1 MNVNYKK
8 RIQNIFIIFLLI
20 SYLIIQFSGL
30 NFLENQSQNTY
41 CETLIKVDN
50 QLAKNSNEIYFDFYN
65 DKIIYK
71 TLDIFPEIEN
81 IKCLSFES
89 YANSERI
96 ILTSNNFYNLILILS
111 FLVSIFLFSLLSFRN
126 IFTFTTFIYLCYLNI
141 TKLFFKEFFLN
152 YYFLLA
158 TFTIFLYYLII
169 DKDSNND
176 LKNCIRIFYFSFYSL
191 ILIFDYELFQK
202 LIIYLLAFYLIFL
215 RSKKLNSKEIILL
228 KLLPIVYYFLRILS
242 GIFLNLNVTWQR
254 LSANTYQS
262 NDRYAD
268 GFYGLNVLNCNATG
282 CDERNNYGPLW
293 EYLPLEMNV
302 KVVSIVLATFVIILM
317 ITIYIRLF
325 NNLALDKFILQFLF
339 ISPPIVFGLER
350 GQFDFH
356 FVLISLYALLVYKK
370 NKLISY
376 LLICFAIQVKLYP
389 IFLFAGMIFYFLKM
403 KETKN
408 LIISSVLLLM
418 NSLVL
423 IFYYFRVN
431 FSERIQDQSGISQ
444 TYGIQSHAKNYND
457 FLNVDLIFGYLGQ
470 FIITLLLIGY
480 FIKVK
485 QNESLKQPTL
495 VYLSFSSMFILS
507 SLIGNIDFRLIIFCI
522 PLIFLLE
529 KDINFVSISGL
540 YLIASSPSM
549 YFNGFQ
555 NVNQNIVF
563 TIIETIPVLI
573 SHLSFLIIFSYFIYE
588 FIFYFFKNDMF
599 ANK

>member
-41 CETLIKVDN
+41 CETLIEVDN

-317 ITIYIRLF
+317 ITIYIILF
-325 NNLALDKFILQFLF
+325 NNLELDKFILQFLF

-356 FVLISLYALLVYKK
+356 FVLISLYALLIYKK

-470 FIITLLLIGY
+470 FIIILLLIGY

>member
-41 CETLIKVDN
+41 CETLIEVDN

-228 KLLPIVYYFLRILS
+228 KLLPIVYYYLRILS

-317 ITIYIRLF
+317 ITIYIILF
-325 NNLALDKFILQFLF
+325 NNLELDKFILQFLF

>member
-41 CETLIKVDN
+41 CETLIEVDN

-325 NNLALDKFILQFLF
+325 NNLELDKFILQFLF

-470 FIITLLLIGY
+470 FIIILLLIGY

-485 QNESLKQPTL
+485 QNESLKQPAL

>member
-41 CETLIKVDN
+41 CETLIEVDN

-317 ITIYIRLF
+317 ITIYIILF
-325 NNLALDKFILQFLF
+325 NNLELDKFILQFLF

-470 FIITLLLIGY
+470 FIIILLLIGY

>member
-41 CETLIKVDN
+41 CESLIEVDN
-50 QLAKNSNEIYFDFYN
+50 KLAKNSNEIYFDFYN

-89 YANSERI
+89 YANSERV

-126 IFTFTTFIYLCYLNI
+126 IFTFITFIYLCYLNI

-325 NNLALDKFILQFLF
+325 NNLELDKFILQFLF

-389 IFLFAGMIFYFLKM
+389 IFLFAGMIFYFLKT

-470 FIITLLLIGY
+470 FIIILLLIGY

-495 VYLSFSSMFILS
+495 VYLSFCSMFIFS

-573 SHLSFLIIFSYFIYE
+573 SHLSFLIIFSFFIYE

>member
-1 MNVNYKK
+1 MKVNYKK
-8 RIQNIFIIFLLI
+8 RIQSSFIFFLLI

-30 NFLENQSQNTY
+30 NFLQDQSMNSYCESLITVENQ
-41 CETLIKVDN
+41 ET
-50 QLAKNSNEIYFDFYN
+50 KNSNEIYFDFFN
-65 DKIIYK
+65 DNITYR

-89 YANSERI
+89 YSNSERV
-96 ILTSNNFYNLILILS
+96 ILTSNNFYNLILILT
-111 FLVSIFLFSLLSFRN
+111 FLVSIFLFSLLKFRN
-126 IFTFTTFIYLCYLNI
+126 IFTFTTFIYLCYFNI

-158 TFTIFLYYLII
+158 SFTIFLYYLII
-169 DKDSNND
+169 NKDSSND
-176 LKNCIRIFYFSFYSL
+176 LKSCIRIFYFSFYS
-191 ILIFDYELFQK
+191 IVLIFDYELFQK

-215 RSKKLNSKEIILL
+215 SSKNLNRKELILL
-228 KLLPIVYYFLRILS
+228 KLLPIIYYGLRILS

-262 NDRYAD
+262 NERYAD

-282 CDERNNYGPLW
+282 CDERNNYGPIW
-293 EYLPLEMNV
+293 EYLSLEMNV
-302 KVVSIVLATFVIILM
+302 ETVSIVLATFVIILM
-317 ITIYIRLF
+317 LTIYIKLF
-325 NNLALDKFILQFLF
+325 DILHLDKFILQFLF

-356 FVLISLYALLVYKK
+356 FVLISLYALRVFKK
-370 NKLISY
+370 NKFISY

-389 IFLFAGMIFYFLKM
+389 IFLFAGMIFYFYKM

-408 LIISSVLLLM
+408 LIESSVILLI
-418 NSLVL
+418 NSIVL

-444 TYGIQSHAKNYND
+444 TYGIQSHAQNYSD
-457 FLNVDLIFGYLGQ
+457 FLNVDL
-470 FIITLLLIGY
+470 LIGY
-480 FIKVK
+480 FGQLIIILFFIGYFLKVR
-485 QNESLKQPTL
+485 QNKSLNEPGF
-495 VYLSFSSMFILS
+495 VYLSFSSLFILS

-529 KDINFVSISGL
+529 KGINFVSISGL

-573 SHLSFLIIFSYFIYE
+573 SHLSFLIMFSYFIYE

>member
-41 CETLIKVDN
+41 CETLIEVDN

-325 NNLALDKFILQFLF
+325 NNLELDKFILQFLF

-470 FIITLLLIGY
+470 FIIILLLIGY

>member
-41 CETLIKVDN
+41 CETLIEVDN

-126 IFTFTTFIYLCYLNI
+126 IFTFTTLIYLCYLNI

-317 ITIYIRLF
+317 ITIYIILF
-325 NNLALDKFILQFLF
+325 NNLELDKFILQFLF

-356 FVLISLYALLVYKK
+356 FVLISLYALLIYKK

-540 YLIASSPSM
+540 YLIASCPSM

>member
-317 ITIYIRLF
+317 ITIYIILF
-325 NNLALDKFILQFLF
+325 NNLELDKFILQFLF

-356 FVLISLYALLVYKK
+356 FVLISLYALL
-370 NKLISY
+370 I
-376 LLICFAIQVKLYP
+376 
-389 IFLFAGMIFYFLKM
+389 
-403 KETKN
+403 
-408 LIISSVLLLM
+408 
-418 NSLVL
+418 
-423 IFYYFRVN
+423 
-431 FSERIQDQSGISQ
+431 
-444 TYGIQSHAKNYND
+444 
-457 FLNVDLIFGYLGQ
+457 
-470 FIITLLLIGY
+470 
-480 FIKVK
+480 
-485 QNESLKQPTL
+485 
-495 VYLSFSSMFILS
+495 
-507 SLIGNIDFRLIIFCI
+507 
-522 PLIFLLE
+522 
-529 KDINFVSISGL
+529 
-540 YLIASSPSM
+540 
-549 YFNGFQ
+549 
-555 NVNQNIVF
+555 
-563 TIIETIPVLI
+563 
-573 SHLSFLIIFSYFIYE
+573 
-588 FIFYFFKNDMF
+588 
-599 ANK
+599 

>member
-41 CETLIKVDN
+41 CETLIEVDN

-202 LIIYLLAFYLIFL
+202 LIIYLLEFYLIFL
-215 RSKKLNSKEIILL
+215 SSKKLNSKEIILL

-408 LIISSVLLLM
+408 LIHIVSASFNEFFSFNILL
-418 NSLVL
+418 
-423 IFYYFRVN
+423 F
-431 FSERIQDQSGISQ
+431 
-444 TYGIQSHAKNYND
+444 
-457 FLNVDLIFGYLGQ
+457 
-470 FIITLLLIGY
+470 
-480 FIKVK
+480 
-485 QNESLKQPTL
+485 
-495 VYLSFSSMFILS
+495 
-507 SLIGNIDFRLIIFCI
+507 
-522 PLIFLLE
+522 
-529 KDINFVSISGL
+529 
-540 YLIASSPSM
+540 
-549 YFNGFQ
+549 
-555 NVNQNIVF
+555 
-563 TIIETIPVLI
+563 
-573 SHLSFLIIFSYFIYE
+573 
-588 FIFYFFKNDMF
+588 
-599 ANK
+599 